1 MPSVTD
7 LVSMEKLLAEFGVRV
22 RVVEDLG
29 VEALWLREQGLLLID
44 QSQGPEALCDLGAEV
59 LTKI

>member
-1 MPSVTD
+1 
-7 LVSMEKLLAEFGVRV
+7 MEKLLAEFGVRV